1 MHLVE
6 YRVHNSCIR
15 REEAS
20 MTKAM
25 LIACI
30 LLAGCATVAE
40 NQCRTGNWYEQG
52 REEALMGN
60 RANAERY
67 AQCSGLQERDHLA
80 SLSIRYSE
88 WSQCQP
94 GSRM

>member
-1 MHLVE
+1 
-6 YRVHNSCIR
+6 
-15 REEAS
+15 

-25 LIACI
+25 LIPCI

-67 AQCSGLQERDHLA
+67 AQCTGFQERDYLA
-80 SLSIRYSE
+80 GWSIGYSE
-88 WSQCQP
+88 WNQRIS